1 MCKVI
6 AIANQKGGV
15 AKTTSAVSLGVGI
28 VNKGNKVLIIDC
40 DPQGSCTVAL
50 GYQEPDRLDFTLT
63 TIAERIL
70 NEEDYGVDE
79 GILHNE
85 EGVDLLPANIE
96 LAGVEVSLTNQ
107 PGSEMFIKEY
117 ISEVGDNY
125 DFVIID
131 CSPNLGR
138 LTISALCA
146 ADYVIVPVQAAF
158 LPVKGLEALLKTI
171 GRVKKRLNTKLEILG
186 ILITMVNSQT
196 VFGKEITDL
205 INLVYGSHIRI
216 FENQIPRTVRVE
228 ECSADG
234 VSIYKHAGKCSAAKA
249 YEALTEEVL
258 EYV

>member
-1 MCKVI
+1 MCKVL

-15 AKTTSAVSLGVGI
+15 AKTTSAISLGVGL
-28 VNKGNKVLIIDC
+28 VNKGYKVLIIDC

-50 GYQEPDRLDFTLT
+50 GYQEPDRLEFTLS

-70 NEEDYGVDE
+70 NDDEYGKEE
-79 GILHNE
+79 GILHND
-85 EGVDLLPANIE
+85 EGVDLLPSNIE
-96 LAGVEVSLTNQ
+96 LAAIESSLSNQ
-107 PGSEMFIKEY
+107 PGSEMFLREY
-117 ISEVGDNY
+117 IAEVGNAY

-146 ADYVIVPVQAAF
+146 SDYVMIPVQAAF
-158 LPVKGLEALLKTI
+158 LSVKGLEQLLKTI
-171 GRVKKRLNTKLEILG
+171 GLTRKRLNPRLNILG
-186 ILITMVNSQT
+186 ILITMVNSHT
-196 VFGKEITDL
+196 VYGKEITDL
-205 INLVYGSHIRI
+205 LNLVYGSHIRI

-234 VSIYKHAGKCSAAKA
+234 VSIYKHSGNCSAAKA

-258 EYV
+258 ANV

>member
-1 MCKVI
+1 M
-6 AIANQKGGV
+6 
-15 AKTTSAVSLGVGI
+15 
-28 VNKGNKVLIIDC
+28 
-40 DPQGSCTVAL
+40 
-50 GYQEPDRLDFTLT
+50 
-63 TIAERIL
+63 
-70 NEEDYGVDE
+70 
-79 GILHNE
+79 
-85 EGVDLLPANIE
+85 
-96 LAGVEVSLTNQ
+96 
-107 PGSEMFIKEY
+107 
-117 ISEVGDNY
+117 
-125 DFVIID
+125 
-131 CSPNLGR
+131 GR